1 MDPSHDASK
10 VKAEGPGLN
19 RTGRCLGRGW
29 AGPEW
34 GLGVRQALT
43 TSRLGPPGVE
53 VGKPT
58 HFTVLTKGAGKAK
71 LDVHFAGAA
80 KGEAVRDFE
89 IIDNHD
95 YSYTVKY
102 TAVQQVCPTHSLP
115 HLPWRT
121 GSCTFF
127 LQSPRATSECRPLS
141 RHPSS
146 LAMPPEPE
154 VCLGH
159 GHIARLCSDLCLYPT
174 GQHGSDSDLWW
185 GPCP

>member
-10 VKAEGPGLN
+10 VKAEGPGLS
-19 RTGRCLGRGW
+19 RTGKMPGHGW
-29 AGPEW
+29 TWYEL
-34 GLGVRQALT
+34 GLGLIGPQALT
-43 TSRLGPPGVE
+43 ALSWGGLPGVE

-102 TAVQQVCPTHSLP
+102 TAVQQVCLIRSCLSLCYRWDLNITSSASSDP
-115 HLPWRT
+115 FWALAHFLSPARSCSRT
-121 GSCTFF
+121 MNCSVQGGVTGVYRSHPILTFSF
-127 LQSPRATSECRPLS
+127 TQ
-141 RHPSS
+141 
-146 LAMPPEPE
+146 
-154 VCLGH
+154 
-159 GHIARLCSDLCLYPT
+159 
-174 GQHGSDSDLWW
+174 
-185 GPCP
+185 

>member
-29 AGPEW
+29 PGAGARWP
-34 GLGVRQALT
+34 
-43 TSRLGPPGVE
+43 LGPHHPFGVHSPGVE

-102 TAVQQVCPTHSLP
+102 TAVQQVCPVPSRP
-115 HLPWRT
+115 M
-121 GSCTFF
+121 
-127 LQSPRATSECRPLS
+127 PLS
-141 RHPSS
+141 V
-146 LAMPPEPE
+146 LADWILGLLPP
-154 VCLGH
+154 V
-159 GHIARLCSDLCLYPT
+159 S
-174 GQHGSDSDLWW
+174 
-185 GPCP
+185 

>member
-19 RTGRCLGRGW
+19 RTGGYLGRDRVRL
-29 AGPEW
+29 AGVGVRCPP
-34 GLGVRQALT
+34 GPHHHLGVG
-43 TSRLGPPGVE
+43 SPGVE

-71 LDVHFAGAA
+71 LDVHFAGAT

-102 TAVQQVCPTHSLP
+102 TAIQQVCPP
-115 HLPWRT
+115 
-121 GSCTFF
+121 
-127 LQSPRATSECRPLS
+127 SP
-141 RHPSS
+141 
-146 LAMPPEPE
+146 M
-154 VCLGH
+154 
-159 GHIARLCSDLCLYPT
+159 
-174 GQHGSDSDLWW
+174 
-185 GPCP
+185 PCPSWLMRTWDPFL